1 MTIYS
6 YSLFSQSA
14 EKGIGKLLAK
24 MITRIPRFCIFLVV
38 LCFLESSCSSLS
50 SSTVHGDLESLIHT
64 VVPGHLSS
72 TIVPRDPKSVVPKDE
87 DFSSSTVVHSDEWS
101 LSSTILGS
109 LGSPLSTVVPPRDP
123 KSFLPEDL
131 EYEVQ
136 VEDAVKRF
144 ESGLKRVRKI
154 TGQAIKIAMPYFV
167 DSASSGKLGLS
178 PECQHS
184 LFKWIADLR
193 GLKPYALK
201 MADASAKV
209 VDGILT
215 GTLSGF
221 GSFDQCVEIIISKE
235 KNVRGQYCTIEAW
248 PKLPPKP
255 RFYAINR
262 RLDAFKRFENDTGP
276 LGEFTK
282 YLQLFYMFP
291 FRLGVCIPS
300 TCSREDLFNITQI
313 VSKKFFPANITVP
326 RCEVKQEKIII
337 ENYQIPFLCVLG
349 ILTLMV
355 ICGTTADI
363 LLNTSETDEKNA
375 EKDRGYSTKC
385 ILSFSII
392 SNWKILMNTDA
403 GADDLVVLHGV
414 RFFSMCWIIFG
425 HTYSL
430 LNFNVLKHLQ
440 IIIELTSQF
449 FFNSITN
456 ATLLVD
462 NFFFMSGLLFIYVG
476 TDIVRKTGNIP
487 NPLYFAIHRIWRFLP
502 IQMFFV
508 GVSTLLPLMG
518 DGPMWHENIDPIVN
532 GCRNDW
538 WANFLFINNLYR
550 SSDQGCLL
558 YSWYL
563 ASDMQVYLLCI
574 PIVILIMKKPKL
586 GLTVNCVVMVLS
598 VIGVAIQN
606 YIRDLPPA
614 LLFTRADIQQRNALM
629 KEAYYPPLHHLGPH
643 NLGILVGY
651 YLRMKKSPKNMHW
664 GLKTLCWIGAFTLT
678 TASLFGVHPWNVG
691 GSDPGK
697 VATVLYASLSRMS
710 WTIGL
715 AWIVIACSTGC
726 GGFLGSILS
735 WKPFIPFSRLT
746 FMTYMIHPLIQ
757 QVFYSSLREGI
768 QARNAVA
775 IFIFMGYTVSS
786 YFFAFIA
793 CFLLEA
799 PFVNLGKVVFQIEE
813 AIRTRK
819 LTMGTLFSD
828 KKQDK
833 QDPMNNKNGVDNK
846 SFEHHVPIEIGA
858 PNGQVFSSVSNGAP
872 NGQVISRIL
881 NGEVISNTSIGAPNS
896 MVVRSISNSA
906 PNDQVTSKTSNGAPN
921 GQFYSGYKH
930 PQLSRQGK
938 RTGRS
943 TGECET
949 AANGRNIICRL

>member
-1 MTIYS
+1 MMVI
-6 YSLFSQSA
+6 
-14 EKGIGKLLAK
+14 
-24 MITRIPRFCIFLVV
+24 RIDRLCIFLVV
-38 LCFLESSCSSLS
+38 FCLRESSCSSPS
-50 SSTVHGDLESLIHT
+50 SDTALGDLESIT
-64 VVPGHLSS
+64 PTDIPGLLEYLSS
-72 TIVPRDPKSVVPKDE
+72 TVIPRDLESSLSTDVPGDVE
-87 DFSSSTVVHSDEWS
+87 S
-101 LSSTILGS
+101 LSSTILGD
-109 LGSPLSTVVPPRDP
+109 LGSPSPTVVPRDP
-123 KSFLPEDL
+123 KSFASGDPEYDA
-131 EYEVQ
+131 Q
-136 VEDAVKRF
+136 VEEAVKSF
-144 ESGLKRVRKI
+144 ETSFKKLRKI
-154 TGQAIKIAMPYFV
+154 MSQAIKMAMPYFM
-167 DSASSGKLGLS
+167 DTATSGELGLS
-178 PECQHS
+178 PGCQQS

-193 GLKPYALK
+193 VMKPYALR

-221 GSFDQCVEIIISKE
+221 GSFDQCVETIISKE
-235 KNVRGQYCTIEAW
+235 KDIRGQYCTIQAW

-291 FRLGVCIPS
+291 FRVGVCVPS
-300 TCSREDLFNITQI
+300 TCSKEDLFNITQI
-313 VSKKFFPANITVP
+313 VSKKFFAANITVS
-326 RCEVKQEKIII
+326 RCEVKQEEIII

-349 ILTLMV
+349 ILTLLV
-355 ICGTTADI
+355 ICGTTTDI
-363 LLNTSETDEKNA
+363 LLKRSEKDEKVPKK
-375 EKDRGYSTKC
+375 ERGYSTKC

-392 SNWKILMNTDA
+392 SNWKMLMNTDA

-425 HTYSL
+425 HTYFH
-430 LNFNVLKHLQ
+430 LNFNVLKYLQ
-440 IIIELTSQF
+440 ITIELTSQF
-449 FFNSITN
+449 VFNSITN

-462 NFFFMSGLLFIYVG
+462 NFFFLSGLLFIYIG
-476 TDIVRKTGNIP
+476 MDIVQKTGNIP

-538 WANFLFINNLYR
+538 WANFIFINNLYR
-550 SSDQGCLL
+550 SSDQGCLS

-586 GLTVNCVVMVLS
+586 GLAVNCVVMVLS

-614 LLFTRADIQQRNALM
+614 LLFTRADVEQRNALM
-629 KEAYYPPLHHLGPH
+629 LETYYPPLHHLGPH

-664 GLKTLCWIGAFTLT
+664 SLKTLCWIGAFTLT

-691 GSDPGK
+691 GSDTGK

-757 QVFYSSLREGI
+757 HVFYSTLREGI
-768 QARNAVA
+768 QARNALA

-786 YFFAFIA
+786 YFFAFFA

-799 PFVNLGKVVFQIEE
+799 PFVNLGKVAFQIEE

-819 LTMGTLFSD
+819 LTMGTLCSG
-828 KKQDK
+828 KKEEPQETR
-833 QDPMNNKNGVDNK
+833 NHRNGVDNE
-846 SFEHHVPIEIGA
+846 SFDHHVPIE
-858 PNGQVFSSVSNGAP
+858 N
-872 NGQVISRIL
+872 
-881 NGEVISNTSIGAPNS
+881 GAPNS
-896 MVVRSISNSA
+896 MVASNI
-906 PNDQVTSKTSNGAPN
+906 SNGAPN
-921 GQFYSGYKH
+921 GQFYSRYSH
-930 PQLSRQGK
+930 PQLSRHGK
-938 RTGRS
+938 RTS
-943 TGECET
+943 DYEPAT
-949 AANGRNIICRL
+949 NGRDFICRL